1 MIFATECENINQS
14 WIEEFP
20 EYCSA
25 SLLIYFVDKFNVNKT
40 GFLTKYD
47 GLISDYSSID
57 DCQGNS
63 TFSLPQ
69 SMSILVRSKNR
80 VSKKEYKGAYKAL
93 EMHSKE
99 INIFL
104 SRYQSFFS
112 DVYIFFARDV
122 FMLCLFLV
130 IFFFNFDKKKFIVLI
145 NFVISKIMKKI
156 ESDQD
161 EESAYLEYVTIA
173 DLENRLTKT
182 KEGLVD
188 YIDLRVFEVRETLKK
203 NKIESTIKFHSVNEN
218 MNFIKALD
226 NDSMTYTD
234 MQKTLKSKRQKA
246 SGTKAELKERLYH
259 AISEDLQN

>member
-1 MIFATECENINQS
+1 
-14 WIEEFP
+14 
-20 EYCSA
+20 
-25 SLLIYFVDKFNVNKT
+25 
-40 GFLTKYD
+40 
-47 GLISDYSSID
+47 
-57 DCQGNS
+57 
-63 TFSLPQ
+63 
-69 SMSILVRSKNR
+69 
-80 VSKKEYKGAYKAL
+80 
-93 EMHSKE
+93 
-99 INIFL
+99 
-104 SRYQSFFS
+104 
-112 DVYIFFARDV
+112 
-122 FMLCLFLV
+122 
-130 IFFFNFDKKKFIVLI
+130 
-145 NFVISKIMKKI
+145 MKKI

-182 KEGLVD
+182 KD